1 MLKLGCAFGKD
12 SSSGFPFLGKRLNHE
27 TWRAS
32 LNFHLLVVPWKHQI
46 SRTIINWL
54 EIRLAHFFNDSVI
67 LNSHL
72 AGKFV
77 KFEETHSTVYKR
89 NKSSPL
95 GEDDAEWQLMLWSTF
110 SASPKNTV
118 ISVHPSRSL
127 QEGDAVTMTCS
138 SEGLPAPEIFWSKKL
153 DNGNLQLLS
162 GNATLTLVA
171 MRMEDSGN
179 YVCEGVN
186 LVGRNKA
193 EVELTVQGE

>member
-1 MLKLGCAFGKD
+1 M
-12 SSSGFPFLGKRLNHE
+12 
-27 TWRAS
+27 
-32 LNFHLLVVPWKHQI
+32 
-46 SRTIINWL
+46 
-54 EIRLAHFFNDSVI
+54 I
-67 LNSHL
+67 LDL

-77 KFEETHSTVYKR
+77 KFVETHKYSLQE

-95 GEDDAEWQLMLWSTF
+95 GDDDAEWQLTLCSTL
-110 SASPKNTV
+110 SVAPKNTV

-171 MRMEDSGN
+171 MRTEDSGN